1 VAVRFGR
8 SSADESLDIR
18 NWPDTLQRLTP
29 KECQMIIESII
40 EHIHGLDI
48 NPFAVHITEM
58 NLLFQLIDLY
68 QKAKQGNKE
77 FQLGRFKVY
86 RIDSLELPSQNTDML
101 QYSSPTGQMLAR
113 DRNEITDIK
122 RKKYHFVVGNPP
134 YVKTTEWHEPNLA
147 NYYRTNYPGSAFRTS
162 IFICSS

>member
-1 VAVRFGR
+1 
-8 SSADESLDIR
+8 
-18 NWPDTLQRLTP
+18 
-29 KECQMIIESII
+29 
-40 EHIHGLDI
+40 
-48 NPFAVHITEM
+48 M

-101 QYSSPTGQMLAR
+101 QYSSPTGQMLAQ

-122 RKKYHFVVGNPP
+122 RKKYDFVVGNPP
-134 YVKTTEWHEPNLA
+134 YVKIAEWHEPN
-147 NYYRTNYPGSAFRTS
+147 
-162 IFICSS
+162 